1 MARSQRP
8 QHRVKTSDTVV
19 LYGRHAVEAAV
30 RNPVREIV
38 ALWATRNA
46 ARALSELIAQAR
58 PGLAEALAET
68 SPDDLS
74 GRLPKDAVHQGLLAE
89 VRPLA
94 PVSLETIGGLA
105 GASLVV
111 VLDQVTD
118 PHNVGAVLRS
128 AAAFG
133 AKALVTTDR
142 HAPPESGALAKAA
155 SGALEVVPWARV
167 ANLARALD
175 TLADAGYWRIGLDGG
190 AERVLAEVDLGD
202 RLALVLGAEGK
213 GLRAGTAK
221 HCDVLARLPITAA
234 VDSLN
239 VSNAAAVA
247 LYELTA
253 RSG

>member
-1 MARSQRP
+1 MAKSQRP

-30 RNPVREIV
+30 RNPAREVI
-38 ALWATRNA
+38 ALWATKNA
-46 ARALSELIAQAR
+46 AQALSGLTAQTR
-58 PGLAEALAET
+58 PGLAEVLNET

-94 PVSLETIGGLA
+94 PVSLDAIAGGA
-105 GASLVV
+105 GPSLVV

-133 AKALVTTDR
+133 AKALVTNDR

-155 SGALEVVPWARV
+155 SGGLEVVPWARV

-190 AERVLAEVDLGD
+190 AEQVLAEVDLGD

-239 VSNAAAVA
+239 VSNAAAVT
-247 LYELTA
+247 LYELTGR
-253 RSG
+253 RS